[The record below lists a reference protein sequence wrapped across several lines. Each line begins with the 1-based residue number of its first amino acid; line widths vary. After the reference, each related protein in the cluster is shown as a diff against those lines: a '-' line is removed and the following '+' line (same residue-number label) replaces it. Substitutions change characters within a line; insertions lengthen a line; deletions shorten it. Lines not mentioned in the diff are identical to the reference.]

1 VISKPAWSAVAL
13 CLLLALLLPLSLF
26 TGCGGVQSQKADY
39 LFTQSATGGSIEPG
53 ASAGTYTLT
62 LRGVSP
68 RTVRFTERPER
79 SASTIATRSFVAD
92 WDATFGNDPP
102 NAVLA
107 FTEPGAAGPDSAVAE
122 ISAPRYE
129 PDSGVLT
136 YQARDLAES
145 KGEEG
150 VDWKGGP
157 LGSLPHEFGA
167 ASLFIDSSDVDVSQ
181 AGKSFYGLCFGD
193 WVKTRPG
200 YDTPPNSFLDTY
212 LQTIAPYTSWITTYR
227 VDWPDINYAIKRAHS
242 IGLKVAACAGVTW
255 TAAGPDPSNQP
266 QVNTL
271 VDLVNGGFADLAIV
285 GNEPEGN
292 RGNPPYPMSSMA
304 ADLVTYINAVR
315 QRTGGKVP
323 VGTRLIGQIGTDPA
337 FQPILKACDVV
348 QVNIHPA
355 EYAANGKNITM
366 QQAVERRPLAAGLR
380 AGPVHGGERE
390 QRQSLLLRGC
400 RRGRPRRT
408 TTSGTTRRAGGSGTG
423 SRTTPR
429 FRSRGSSGRST
440 DSCSSSPTA

>member
-1 VISKPAWSAVAL
+1 
-13 CLLLALLLPLSLF
+13 
-26 TGCGGVQSQKADY
+26 
-39 LFTQSATGGSIEPG
+39 
-53 ASAGTYTLT
+53 
-62 LRGVSP
+62 
-68 RTVRFTERPER
+68 
-79 SASTIATRSFVAD
+79 
-92 WDATFGNDPP
+92 
-102 NAVLA
+102 
-107 FTEPGAAGPDSAVAE
+107 
-122 ISAPRYE
+122 
-129 PDSGVLT
+129 
-136 YQARDLAES
+136 
-145 KGEEG
+145 
-150 VDWKGGP
+150 
-157 LGSLPHEFGA
+157 
-167 ASLFIDSSDVDVSQ
+167 
-181 AGKSFYGLCFGD
+181 
-193 WVKTRPG
+193 
-200 YDTPPNSFLDTY
+200 
-212 LQTIAPYTSWITTYR
+212 
-227 VDWPDINYAIKRAHS
+227 
-242 IGLKVAACAGVTW
+242 VAACAGVTW

-292 RGNPPYPMSSMA
+292 RGNSPYPMSSMA